1 MTAEA
6 GYPQPTEAALVRQVC
21 DGDASAFRGL
31 VDRYAARLFAVAASL
46 VGSAAD
52 AEDLVQ
58 ETFTGAF
65 RGLPNFEGRSSLGTW
80 LTGILMR
87 QAAVHRRRT
96 GKRQAQ
102 LEPLVA
108 HLVASEG
115 ASSATGAADARLDVT
130 AAVQALGPD
139 HRDVILLREF
149 EGLSYDEIAQT
160 LGIPRGTVESRLFR
174 ARRELQ
180 ERLKAYLD

>member
-1 MTAEA
+1 M
-6 GYPQPTEAALVRQVC
+6 ALVG
-21 DGDASAFRGL
+21 DGDRSAF
-31 VDRYAARLFAVAASL
+31 VEIVHRYQQMLLNFFRRMGAYT
-46 VGSAAD
+46 D
-52 AEDLVQ
+52 EAEDLVQ

-87 QAAVHRRRT
+87 QAAVHHRRT